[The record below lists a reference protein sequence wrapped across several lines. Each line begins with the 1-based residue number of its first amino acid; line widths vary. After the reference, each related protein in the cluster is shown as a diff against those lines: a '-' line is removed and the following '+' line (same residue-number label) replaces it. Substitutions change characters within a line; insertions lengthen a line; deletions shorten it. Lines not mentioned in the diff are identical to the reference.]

1 MTVGYVLRRVGV
13 FLIIVWVAATVNFII
28 PRLAPANPIR
38 EKLLQAVS
46 FGGAGKTDMQALVA
60 TYEEKFGLNQP
71 LWRQY
76 LRYIGDLL
84 RLDLGVSIANFPSK
98 VMDIILRAL
107 PWTIGLLLVAT
118 LLAFSLGTLLG
129 ALAAWPKTP
138 IALHILAAPLMT
150 LSSIPFYLLGLIL
163 LYIFAFSL
171 KWFPLSGGHDVGAIP
186 SLSWRFI
193 SDVLEHSLL
202 PAMTIVLASLGSW
215 AIGMRGM
222 MISGLGE
229 DYITFAEA
237 KGLKGSEI
245 FFRYALRNALLPQT
259 TALAL
264 SLGYIVSGA
273 VLVEVVFGYPGVG
286 TLLYQAIQR
295 FDYFVIYGVVIMLI
309 LAIGLATLVIDLLYP
324 LLDPRITYQG
334 R

>member
-1 MTVGYVLRRVGV
+1 MTVGYVLRRLGV
-13 FLIIVWVAATVNFII
+13 FLIIVWVAATINFVI

-38 EKLLQAVS
+38 EKLLQALS
-46 FGGAGKTDMQALVA
+46 FGGAGKIDMERLVK

-71 LWRQY
+71 LWKQY
-76 LRYIGDLL
+76 LSYMSDIIRF
-84 RLDLGVSIANFPSK
+84 DLGVSIANFPSK
-98 VMDIILRAL
+98 VIDIILRAL

-118 LLAFSLGTLLG
+118 LVAFVVGTLLG

-138 IALHILAAPLMT
+138 LITQLLLAPLMT

-163 LYIFAFSL
+163 LYLLAFTL
-171 KWFPLSGGHDVGAIP
+171 KLFPLSGGYQVGAMP
-186 SLSWRFI
+186 NLSWNFI
-193 SDVLEHSLL
+193 LDVLRHSTL
-202 PAMTIVLASLGSW
+202 PALTIVLASLGSW

-222 MISGLGE
+222 LISGLGE

-237 KGLKGSEI
+237 KGLKGREI
-245 FFRYALRNALLPQT
+245 FLRYALRNALLPQT

-286 TLLYQAIQR
+286 TVLYQAIQR

-309 LAIGLATLVIDLLYP
+309 LAIGFATLVIDLLYP

>member
-1 MTVGYVLRRVGV
+1 MNLGYILKRIGV
-13 FLIIVWVAATVNFII
+13 FLIIIWLAATVNFVM
-28 PRLAPANPIR
+28 PRLAPVNPIR

-46 FGGAGKTDMQALVA
+46 FGGAGKIDMERVVK

-71 LWRQY
+71 LWKQY
-76 LRYIGDLL
+76 LNYLWDMA
-84 RLDLGVSIANFPSK
+84 RLEFGISLANFPSK
-98 VMDIILRAL
+98 VLDIILRAL
-107 PWTIGLLLVAT
+107 PWTISLLLLTT
-118 LLAFSLGTLLG
+118 LIAFGLGTLLG
-129 ALAAWPKTP
+129 ALIAWPRTP
-138 IALHILAAPLMT
+138 MILHILVAPLLT
-150 LSSIPFYLLGLIL
+150 LSSIPFYTLALIL
-163 LYIFAFSL
+163 VYLLAFTW
-171 KWFPLSGGHDVGAIP
+171 KIFPLSGGYALGSMP
-186 SLSWRFI
+186 SLSLSFLK
-193 SDVLEHSLL
+193 DALYHSIL
-202 PAMTIVLASLGSW
+202 PALSIVLASLGSW

-237 KGLKGSEI
+237 KGLKGREI
-245 FFRYALRNALLPQT
+245 FLRYALRNALLPQV

-286 TLLYQAIQR
+286 TVLYQAIR
-295 FDYFVIYGVVIMLI
+295 TFDYFVIYGVVMMLI
-309 LAIGLATLVIDLLYP
+309 LAIGLATLILDLLYP